1 MLLSL
6 EVKICYC
13 NTTNLE
19 LQVGRH
25 HPESNCDTFLQIQAN
40 TSIMLFGDGYPIDPP
55 CTISLVG
62 YSIQNRTFENLCYDI
77 TEIGFPSNSN
87 SSVIVKAW
95 SFVVYENDTA
105 TYIAINETSP
115 FRKETFFKEGLS
127 ASFCGQD
134 NDEAFLLEIISYIP
148 IYYNN
153 SISKAPSFFEA
164 KTRQGFKS
172 KVEISKYEDDN
183 KAKPIGINYLSY
195 ETSVWRISK
204 FSPGSICW
212 VFILG
217 RGPTRIILGR
227 RPTRIIMN
235 VVVSGSVFVSRIAL
249 LLHCRFYDRVV
260 SKKLYIFCGQ
270 KSYGYDIWTDIDN
283 MVYIHKTDDS
293 TLKVI
298 SSALNNIPIAP
309 GEKKYTTLMHIISM
323 ALHGRNQEMS
333 SIHYQIG
340 FILTHGA
347 CKQRDIE
354 RLAKLGLTVNS
365 RSVQNKLSSWEDFLD
380 TDLVQ
385 LKEEWKEGVGVKY
398 QMIGDNWDKNILPS
412 YRTSQDKTLSLHLFQ
427 VIAVVDGN
435 VPENKPVVDSSG
447 IKTKQYVPLKDNGEV
462 IDEVFFG
469 GDRLTDERIQSAQQA
484 MSNGDTP
491 KEKLQ
496 GFISKIEDWHRMMIF
511 LEAICK
517 LTYAQSTMDRG
528 TACYFRN
535 FLNLRN
541 VKAEVKNAFRAYK
554 LLYYTIF
561 DACCC
566 ILFMKQFNTHDLEG
580 VIEMPSDFKERNS
593 EQKVQWLLNV
603 CSSIVEEWFFEN
615 TDMFQ
620 ELREILED
628 PDHPENYWV
637 LNEEG
642 RFPCHFCIKTYSHVG
657 SLKTHKRICH
667 QHNGPKIEKK
677 KKAKTSANDDQL
689 FNYII
694 LLFKLTGLL
703 KNLDTAIDMADGRRS
718 VRSAKYELPI
728 FNTTNKLKYVI
739 GCIHLTALSEETL
752 SPEQRDRL
760 ILNRTVNL
768 QGGKNNNLALDE
780 YVEMLNRDS
789 KDIVTGHQT
798 KESIIAHSKQYPHL
812 IKLHQTL

>member
-1 MLLSL
+1 
-6 EVKICYC
+6 
-13 NTTNLE
+13 
-19 LQVGRH
+19 
-25 HPESNCDTFLQIQAN
+25 
-40 TSIMLFGDGYPIDPP
+40 
-55 CTISLVG
+55 
-62 YSIQNRTFENLCYDI
+62 
-77 TEIGFPSNSN
+77 
-87 SSVIVKAW
+87 
-95 SFVVYENDTA
+95 
-105 TYIAINETSP
+105 
-115 FRKETFFKEGLS
+115 
-127 ASFCGQD
+127 
-134 NDEAFLLEIISYIP
+134 
-148 IYYNN
+148 
-153 SISKAPSFFEA
+153 
-164 KTRQGFKS
+164 
-172 KVEISKYEDDN
+172 
-183 KAKPIGINYLSY
+183 
-195 ETSVWRISK
+195 
-204 FSPGSICW
+204 
-212 VFILG
+212 
-217 RGPTRIILGR
+217 
-227 RPTRIIMN
+227 
-235 VVVSGSVFVSRIAL
+235 
-249 LLHCRFYDRVV
+249 
-260 SKKLYIFCGQ
+260 
-270 KSYGYDIWTDIDN
+270 
-283 MVYIHKTDDS
+283 
-293 TLKVI
+293 
-298 SSALNNIPIAP
+298 
-309 GEKKYTTLMHIISM
+309 
-323 ALHGRNQEMS
+323 
-333 SIHYQIG
+333 
-340 FILTHGA
+340 
-347 CKQRDIE
+347 
-354 RLAKLGLTVNS
+354 
-365 RSVQNKLSSWEDFLD
+365 
-380 TDLVQ
+380 
-385 LKEEWKEGVGVKY
+385 
-398 QMIGDNWDKNILPS
+398 
-412 YRTSQDKTLSLHLFQ
+412 
-427 VIAVVDGN
+427 
-435 VPENKPVVDSSG
+435 
-447 IKTKQYVPLKDNGEV
+447 
-462 IDEVFFG
+462 
-469 GDRLTDERIQSAQQA
+469 
-484 MSNGDTP
+484 
-491 KEKLQ
+491 
-496 GFISKIEDWHRMMIF
+496 
-511 LEAICK
+511 
-517 LTYAQSTMDRG
+517 MDRG

-566 ILFMKQFNTHDLEG
+566 ILFMKRFNTHDLEG

-657 SLKTHKRICH
+657 SLKTHERICH

-812 IKLHQTL
+812 INYIKHFDIISEIRQRKGFHKLPQYKADVMKVAKELIEIRAFEHTPKRKFVCKDLSTERNPFINSYRGLSTMINRHKPKEPFSRLRDKHQ

>member
-1 MLLSL
+1 MWLDLHDFSFDCS
-6 EVKICYC
+6 KCYC
-13 NTTNLE
+13 RKQMTVYYPSGKRTAFVPE
-19 LQVGRH
+19 IRH
-25 HPESNCDTFLQIQAN
+25 RNICRAIYRGQNVEKCIIDIISKSHPETLTSATSN
-40 TSIMLFGDGYPIDPP
+40 
-55 CTISLVG
+55 
-62 YSIQNRTFENLCYDI
+62 
-77 TEIGFPSNSN
+77 
-87 SSVIVKAW
+87 
-95 SFVVYENDTA
+95 
-105 TYIAINETSP
+105 
-115 FRKETFFKEGLS
+115 
-127 ASFCGQD
+127 
-134 NDEAFLLEIISYIP
+134 IISAECEAICKRGSG
-148 IYYNN
+148 
-153 SISKAPSFFEA
+153 SILQDRSYSGIFNFHWDKFHDEIQLKAP
-164 KTRQGFKS
+164 Q
-172 KVEISKYEDDN
+172 
-183 KAKPIGINYLSY
+183 
-195 ETSVWRISK
+195 
-204 FSPGSICW
+204 
-212 VFILG
+212 
-217 RGPTRIILGR
+217 
-227 RPTRIIMN
+227 
-235 VVVSGSVFVSRIAL
+235 
-249 LLHCRFYDRVV
+249 
-260 SKKLYIFCGQ
+260 
-270 KSYGYDIWTDIDN
+270 
-283 MVYIHKTDDS
+283 

-354 RLAKLGLTVNS
+354 RLAKLGLTVNP

-427 VIAVVDGN
+427 VIAVVDRI
-435 VPENKPVVDSSG
+435 VPENKPVVEEEVQLNHADFIPSISEQEQLKKELSFLVATSVIQNIDQMKTEFESIFPSHLEHDYSDSSG
-447 IKTKQYVPLKDNGEV
+447 IKTKQFPLGLFDCNENKTQQVIRLLKQLTEKYVPLKDNGEV

-496 GFISKIEDWHRMMIF
+496 GFISKIEDWHRMMNF

-566 ILFMKQFNTHDLEG
+566 ILFMKRFNTHDLEG

-657 SLKTHKRICH
+657 SLKTHERICH

-812 IKLHQTL
+812 INYIKHFDIISEIRQRKGFHKLPQYKADVMKVAKELIEIRAFEHTPKRKFVCKDLSTERNPFINSYRGLSTMINRHKPKEPFSRLRDKHQ